1 MNIKLIVFSVVVAGV
16 GFGAVFYWENKKPT
30 TNPPLTADSS
40 TPPGSV
46 TPFEHEMLAK
56 GYVRNHD
63 DHRWYPLWESIDDN
77 GCTTYGGALDVTFK
91 CRTPLTGGIPEE
103 K

>member
-1 MNIKLIVFSVVVAGV
+1 MSFRSILPFIVLALLAFIGV
-16 GFGAVFYWENKKPT
+16 YYWETIKPG
-30 TNPPLTADSS
+30 PHAVMPSS
-40 TPPGSV
+40 GTDPI
-46 TPFEHEMLAK
+46 TPFQHQMLAK

-63 DHRWYPLWESIDDN
+63 DHNWYPLWESIDNN

-91 CRTPLTGGIPEE
+91 CRTPLTGGVPEN

>member
-1 MNIKLIVFSVVVAGV
+1 MNIKSILFLVVIAGV
-16 GFGAVFYWENKKPT
+16 GFGAVFYWEINKKTPDH
-30 TNPPLTADSS
+30 PPLVESSSSPDSI
-40 TPPGSV
+40 
-46 TPFEHEMLAK
+46 TPFDHQMLTK

>member
-1 MNIKLIVFSVVVAGV
+1 
-16 GFGAVFYWENKKPT
+16 
-30 TNPPLTADSS
+30 
-40 TPPGSV
+40 
-46 TPFEHEMLAK
+46 MLAK

-63 DHRWYPLWESIDDN
+63 DNRWYPLWESIDDN

-91 CRTPLTGGIPEE
+91 CRTPLTGGIPDE